1 MTLILGYKVYWPKNT
16 QYYIFISV
24 NIIFWNILVH
34 LKWYL
39 RDDKYIYIYVL
50 SPICYLIR
58 QVWDQ
63 RFKIIVGE
71 YGIEIEQSQAINLTI
86 RALLLPGDKEI
97 FIQN

>member
-1 MTLILGYKVYWPKNT
+1 M
-16 QYYIFISV
+16 
-24 NIIFWNILVH
+24 
-34 LKWYL
+34 
-39 RDDKYIYIYVL
+39 
-50 SPICYLIR
+50 
-58 QVWDQ
+58 WDQ